1 MLNFKNTN
9 QQISKDRRYSIT
21 DGIFWVL
28 MNSISLSFL
37 IPFIITLGASP
48 LQVGLIDT
56 LPIFLTSFLVL
67 ISYKI
72 LSKFD
77 SKRQAVIF
85 FVTLQAFL
93 WIPLALAK
101 FFFVGSTVIWAVT
114 FIYVLLVGCGV
125 IIDPIYRD
133 WIRKLFPPDIISKFI
148 ANKNIILDTFSI
160 LPIIFAGLFLD
171 VVTTDESL
179 IGFVIL
185 FLFAGVFRLIS
196 ARMLYHMSK
205 TEDRQEVV
213 QETRQMSKPIFS
225 IFRKEVLKDKMFFNF
240 LVLVLF
246 YYFGLYISTS
256 YFSYLLLNVLQ
267 FKFSNYILWA
277 VAFVFGSVFSLSY
290 WGYVS
295 QKYGSVKILKATIAF
310 IPFTLF
316 VEFFF
321 INNLPILIILQF
333 LSGIIFAG
341 FNYSILNYF
350 YQNVKDDLIN
360 HMGFFYIFQ
369 ASAMLCGSLV
379 GAGLIKIGEKIYGN
393 QVQAIF
399 LVIVVSMVFRY
410 IAFMYSRKLK
420 STKDIS
426 NSKEI
431 DLYRNIILQI
441 PVSYSVKQFW
451 HVLSKQERI
460 FINKL
465 KSKIHLSNKLK

>member
-1 MLNFKNTN
+1 MLNFKNTPS
-9 QQISKDRRYSIT
+9 QINRDRRYSIS

-37 IPFIITLGASP
+37 VPFIISLGASP

-93 WIPLALAK
+93 WIPLALVK
-101 FFFVGSTVIWAVT
+101 FFFTGSSVIWIIIL
-114 FIYVLLVGCGV
+114 IYVLLVGCGV

-133 WIRKLFPPDIISKFI
+133 WIRKLFPPEIISRFI

-171 VVTTDESL
+171 VVTFDKNL
-179 IGFVIL
+179 FGFVGL
-185 FLFAGVFRLIS
+185 FIFAGVFRFIS
-196 ARMLYHMSK
+196 SRMLHKMSK
-205 TEDRQEVV
+205 TEDKQEVIL
-213 QETRQMSKPIFS
+213 ETKQMSKPIFS
-225 IFRKEVLKDKMFFNF
+225 IFRKEVLKDKVFLNF
-240 LVLVLF
+240 LILVLF

-256 YFSYLLLNVLQ
+256 YFSYLLLSVLK
-267 FKFSNYILWA
+267 FKFSHYILWS

-290 WGYVS
+290 WGYIS
-295 QKYGSVKILKATIAF
+295 QMYGSVRILKATIAF
-310 IPFTLF
+310 IPFTLII
-316 VEFFF
+316 EYFF
-321 INNLPILIILQF
+321 INNLPVLIVLQF
-333 LSGIIFAG
+333 ISGIIFAG
-341 FNYSILNYF
+341 FNYSIINYF

-379 GAGLIKIGEKIYGN
+379 GAGLIKIGERMYGN
-393 QVQAIF
+393 EVQAIF

-420 STKDIS
+420 STKINS
-426 NSKEI
+426 NTKEI
-431 DLYRNIILQI
+431 DLYRNIILQV

-451 HVLSKQERI
+451 HVLSRQERA
-460 FINKL
+460 FVTKF
-465 KSKIHLSNKLK
+465 KSKMHTLNKK

>member
-1 MLNFKNTN
+1 MLNFKSTPS
-9 QQISKDRRYSIT
+9 QISKDTRYSIS

-37 IPFIITLGASP
+37 VPFIITLGASP

-72 LSKFD
+72 LSSFN
-77 SKRQAVIF
+77 SKRQAVVF

-101 FFFVGSTVIWAVT
+101 FFFSSSTVIWVIIS
-114 FIYVLLVGCGV
+114 IYVLLVGCGV

-133 WIRKLFPPDIISKFI
+133 WIRKLFPPQIIGQFI

-160 LPIIFAGLFLD
+160 LPIILAGLFLD
-171 VVTTDESL
+171 LVKYDKNL
-179 IGFVIL
+179 YGFVIL
-185 FLFAGVFRLIS
+185 FIFAGAFRFIS
-196 ARMLYHMSK
+196 SRMLHHISE
-205 TEDRQEVV
+205 TEDKEEILI
-213 QETRQMSKPIFS
+213 ETKQMSQPIFS
-225 IFRKEVLKDKMFFNF
+225 VFRKEVLKDKVFFNF

-256 YFSYLLLNVLQ
+256 YFSYLLLSVLH
-267 FKFSNYILWA
+267 FGFTNYILWS

-290 WGYVS
+290 WGYICDR
-295 QKYGSVKILKATIAF
+295 YGSVRILKATIAF
-310 IPFTLF
+310 IPFTLV
-316 VEFFF
+316 VEYFFLNNMPALVIMQF
-321 INNLPILIILQF
+321 I
-333 LSGIIFAG
+333 SGIIFAG

-369 ASAMLCGSLV
+369 ASAMLAGSLV
-379 GAGLIKIGEKIYGN
+379 GAGLIKIGEEIYGN
-393 QVQAIF
+393 EVQAIF

-420 STKDIS
+420 SVDIDPQA
-426 NSKEI
+426 KEI

-451 HVLSKQERI
+451 HVLSEQERV
-460 FINKL
+460 FVNTF
-465 KSKIHLSNKLK
+465 KSKIHLPRKKT